1 LIMSPRI
8 LVICRQPEIL
18 ATIVRLINSQ
28 PEWQGAGASSD
39 EEATKIFL
47 EKDCDIVLIGTGVN
61 LESEQHLRQVFEK
74 KNPAVKII
82 QHYGG
87 GSGLLFGEIHQALTK
102 D

>member
-1 LIMSPRI
+1 MSPRI
-8 LVICRQPEIL
+8 LVICRHPEIL
-18 ATIVRLINSQ
+18 ATIVRLINSK
-28 PEWQGAGASSD
+28 PEWQGLSD

-47 EKDCDIVLIGTGVN
+47 EKDFDVVLIGAGVN
-61 LESEQHLRQVFEK
+61 LESERYLRQTFEK

-102 D
+102 E